1 MENQLND
8 AIDAIWGILAL
19 GGPVVALLL
28 ALSVFAVAL
37 IALKLFQFW
46 RRGLGRLGRPEN
58 AVTLWRAGRPGDAL
72 AACAD
77 SRSIISRSLEAG
89 MTARL
94 DGADAQ
100 TVESEATRV
109 AGRELH
115 DLQKGFRTLD
125 AIAQISPLLGLFG
138 TVLGMIEA
146 FQAMQSAGAAV
157 DPSVLAGGIWVA
169 LLTTA
174 VGLAVAMPV
183 SILLTM
189 LETRVDN
196 ERAALED
203 LVTQWL
209 NEIAETGSVTVA
221 ALHAEGRAGAPAK
234 LAHAH

>member
-46 RRGLGRLGRPEN
+46 RRGLGRLGRAEN
-58 AVTLWRAGRPGDAL
+58 AVTLWRAGRHGDAL

-89 MTARL
+89 MTAKL

-183 SILLTM
+183 SIVLTM

>member
-1 MENQLND
+1 MEHQITIALD
-8 AIDAIWGILAL
+8 AVRDILQL

-28 ALSVFAVAL
+28 MLSIFAVAL

-46 RRGLGRLGRPEN
+46 RHNLGRLRRAEN
-58 AVTLWRAGRPGDAL
+58 AVELWHAGRHGDAL
-72 AACAD
+72 AACAA
-77 SRSIISRSLEAG
+77 SRSIISRSLEVG
-89 MTARL
+89 MRAKL
-94 DGADAQ
+94 DGGDAQ

-115 DLQKGFRTLD
+115 GLQKGFRTLD

-146 FQAMQSAGAAV
+146 FQAMQSAGATV

-183 SILLTM
+183 SIVLTM

-209 NEIAETGSVTVA
+209 NEIAETSSVTVA
-221 ALHAEGRAGAPAK
+221 ALHAEGRMGAQAK
-234 LAHAH
+234 LVHAH